1 MFYRCPRC
9 NYETINLVH
18 YKKHLNRK
26 KKCTNVLNVSED
38 TNLLVKGKYESDKK
52 VIKKNDK
59 EFVCT
64 KCNSK
69 RKSLSSLYRHINKI
83 HSEEKSMSK
92 SNKNVKNDSKE
103 SLQKENGKVILK
115 NIKLSESS
123 RVLDFG
129 LESTQN
135 YDTIDLIESLF
146 NEETEG
152 LSELFTVDLFARVHN
167 IFLNNIQNLNSYC
180 SSVSSKKIIIKV
192 GGELK
197 YMDKKKFLKERI
209 LKIHDHI
216 ILKLNELFK
225 RKISSRLLEF
235 IYEKYNHKYNLFV
248 CEIENHIEIIN
259 ILIKTINLL
268 FEAYEQNQQ
277 NYNWLNN
284 EIINQLFEKRKDTKI
299 MLENINF
306 EL

>member
-1 MFYRCPRC
+1 M
-9 NYETINLVH
+9 
-18 YKKHLNRK
+18 
-26 KKCTNVLNVSED
+26 
-38 TNLLVKGKYESDKK
+38 
-52 VIKKNDK
+52 
-59 EFVCT
+59 
-64 KCNSK
+64 
-69 RKSLSSLYRHINKI
+69 
-83 HSEEKSMSK
+83 
-92 SNKNVKNDSKE
+92 
-103 SLQKENGKVILK
+103 
-115 NIKLSESS
+115 
-123 RVLDFG
+123 
-129 LESTQN
+129 
-135 YDTIDLIESLF
+135 
-146 NEETEG
+146 
-152 LSELFTVDLFARVHN
+152 
-167 IFLNNIQNLNSYC
+167 NSYC

-216 ILKLNELFK
+216 ILNELFK

-248 CEIENHIEIIN
+248 CEIENHIEIVN